1 MTRSFAIPSYGTR
14 GLRVI
19 PPEVIIVPAVFGI
32 PATVLV
38 VRMWFK
44 HQEKMASIGRM
55 TGDTASIDAR
65 LARVEQGIEA
75 IAIEM
80 ERVGE
85 GQRFLTNILAQR
97 PSALSDQSQA
107 KLGGGADRG

>member
-1 MTRSFAIPSYGTR
+1 MVDPEIIIIPLVFSISGIVLITRMAFR
-14 GLRVI
+14 HR
-19 PPEVIIVPAVFGI
+19 
-32 PATVLV
+32 
-38 VRMWFK
+38 
-44 HQEKMASIGRM
+44 EKMATLQRPAEGN
-55 TGDTASIDAR
+55 ASIDAR

-97 PSALSDQSQA
+97 TASSLPAGEVARSGNPAE
-107 KLGGGADRG
+107 RR

>member
-1 MTRSFAIPSYGTR
+1 
-14 GLRVI
+14 VI

-44 HQEKMASIGRM
+44 HQEKMASIGRT
-55 TGDTASIDAR
+55 TGDTASIEAR
-65 LARVEQGIEA
+65 LERVEQGIEA

-85 GQRFLTNILAQR
+85 GQRFLTNILAER
-97 PSALSDQSQA
+97 PAALPEQAQA
-107 KLGGGADRG
+107 KLSGSPDRR